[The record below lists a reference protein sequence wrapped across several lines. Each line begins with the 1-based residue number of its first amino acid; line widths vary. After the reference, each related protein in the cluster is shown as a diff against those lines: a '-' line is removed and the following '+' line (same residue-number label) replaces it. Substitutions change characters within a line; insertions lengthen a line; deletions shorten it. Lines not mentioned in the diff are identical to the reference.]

1 MDIGANNKKLCSSLR
16 ETRQHKF
23 SRGRLGNLKRK
34 LYITGTIIT
43 VLFLAAMIF
52 LFNKYNLT
60 VTDGKSVAQ
69 AREYKK
75 HYVMISKNISTPF
88 WQSVYESAKKEAED
102 NNFYL
107 EQIGSNLTEKYSIA
121 DYLRISIA
129 SKVDGIIVCPD
140 GSDNV
145 TEWINEAAKKGI
157 PVITILNDDMDT
169 KRVSFVGINSYE
181 LGLVYGEQILDQIN
195 KDTKNIR
202 VLFHSSESNSTNDV
216 VFNQIKKNLNDKLGE
231 NRVNISP
238 YYISD
243 DNEFDSEEAIRDIFI
258 AQKDLP
264 DILVCMEEVDTEC
277 ACQAIVDYNKVGKVT
292 IIGSYSSEAI
302 LEAIR
307 KDLAAV
313 TVAMDTVQLGKQ
325 SVQAL
330 LEYQEMGYVNN
341 YYNVDLHIINKK
353 NVQAYEEEL
362 KADLED

>member
-1 MDIGANNKKLCSSLR
+1 MAGKEGLSDLKKKPYIIGISAAV
-16 ETRQHKF
+16 
-23 SRGRLGNLKRK
+23 
-34 LYITGTIIT
+34 I
-43 VLFLAAMIF
+43 FLAAMLF
-52 LFNKYNLT
+52 LFGQYSIS
-60 VTDGKSVAQ
+60 VMDGKNLAQ

-75 HYVMISKNISTPF
+75 HYVLISKDNSTSF
-88 WQSVYESAKKEAED
+88 WQLVYESAKKEAED
-102 NNFYL
+102 NNIYL
-107 EQIGSNLTEKYSIA
+107 EQIGSNLSEKDSIA

-129 SKVDGIIVCPD
+129 SRADGIIVCPD
-140 GSDNV
+140 GTDEV
-145 TEWINEAAKKGI
+145 DDLINTAAGKGI
-157 PVITILNDDMDT
+157 PVITILNDAVNT

-195 KDTKNIR
+195 KDTKNISI
-202 VLFHSSESNSTNDV
+202 LFHSSEANSMNDV

-238 YYISD
+238 YYISNA
-243 DNEFDSEEAIRDIFI
+243 NEFDSEEAIRDIFI
-258 AQKDLP
+258 DQDNLP

-292 IIGSYSSEAI
+292 IIGSYSSEII

-307 KDLAAV
+307 KNLASI
-313 TVAMDTVQLGKQ
+313 TVAMDTMQLGEQ

-353 NVQAYEEEL
+353 NVQIYEDAL
-362 KADLED
+362 KTSQDE